1 MPISIQ
7 CSSRL
12 GNKATEHNKQIKTL
26 PENSLRIQEKVL
38 KTGRNVYRGF
48 NIFKG
53 TKSGQ
58 TIAKRNK
65 SLCLLRTAEHHG
77 TYLRPSVCIS
87 CKPNSTVLH
96 TITDGQVDGWN
107 RATKAQ
113 FSRQQAIILKK
124 LEVIIVYRS
133 AFVTYGNEIELK
145 RVQFPGR
152 DGDLNRV
159 SNLSFF
165 FLIRVSIYQFLS

>member
-1 MPISIQ
+1 MYIHFHCTCNIRYKTL
-7 CSSRL
+7 CRSSRL

-53 TKSGQ
+53 TKSAQ
-58 TIAKRNK
+58 TIEKRNK

-77 TYLRPSVCIS
+77 TYLRPSVCMS

-113 FSRQQAIILKK
+113 FSRQQAIILKNQ
-124 LEVIIVYRS
+124 R
-133 AFVTYGNEIELK
+133 
-145 RVQFPGR
+145 
-152 DGDLNRV
+152 
-159 SNLSFF
+159 
-165 FLIRVSIYQFLS
+165 

>member
-1 MPISIQ
+1 M
-7 CSSRL
+7 
-12 GNKATEHNKQIKTL
+12 
-26 PENSLRIQEKVL
+26 
-38 KTGRNVYRGF
+38 
-48 NIFKG
+48 
-53 TKSGQ
+53 
-58 TIAKRNK
+58 
-65 SLCLLRTAEHHG
+65 
-77 TYLRPSVCIS
+77 S

-107 RATKAQ
+107 RASKAQ

-152 DGDLNRV
+152 DGVLNRV
-159 SNLSFF
+159 SNLLFF
-165 FLIRVSIYQFLS
+165 VLIRVSIYQFLS